1 MNGISTK
8 EEEIDK
14 KMTQVLFAGFPQKI
28 SYKSRRVLQYP
39 PSFNRL
45 VHSFTI
51 FCIRKRTRKNIKAS
65 IPFSTCYMKSGICC
79 SHSEAYIML
88 TLSKKEEQQRQQ
100 QAKNGYWQNE
110 LYSLGI
116 EPKEKKEFNDKEEN
130 ENLSDN
136 IKQAMFQDYKLA
148 YSEKGD
154 AHTEEANS
162 TVTVG

>member
-1 MNGISTK
+1 
-8 EEEIDK
+8 
-14 KMTQVLFAGFPQKI
+14 
-28 SYKSRRVLQYP
+28 
-39 PSFNRL
+39 
-45 VHSFTI
+45 
-51 FCIRKRTRKNIKAS
+51 
-65 IPFSTCYMKSGICC
+65 
-79 SHSEAYIML
+79 ML
-88 TLSKKEEQQRQQ
+88 TLSKKEEQQLQQ

-110 LYSLGI
+110 LLSLGI
-116 EPKEKKEFNDKEEN
+116 VDPKQKKELNDDEEL